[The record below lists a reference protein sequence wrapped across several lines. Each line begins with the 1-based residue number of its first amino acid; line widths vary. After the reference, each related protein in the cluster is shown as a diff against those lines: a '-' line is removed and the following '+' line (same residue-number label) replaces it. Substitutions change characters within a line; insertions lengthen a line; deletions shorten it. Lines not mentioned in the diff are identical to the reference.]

1 MVFMVN
7 ILITKPNGIDL
18 VLDQMMGWTDGGA
31 QTPFIP
37 FSLAAK
43 LFRKA
48 ELKSFFNLNISLRI
62 LTYVFA
68 YVLTAHALPS
78 HSMVYEQVV
87 SIARKGPVNK
97 TINWTFIKNNWS
109 LALKN

>member
-7 ILITKPNGIDL
+7 ILITEPNGIDL

-48 ELKSFFNLNISLRI
+48 ELKSLFNLNNSLQI
-62 LTYVFA
+62 LLCLHFYMI
-68 YVLTAHALPS
+68 AHAVLGNPWVIQKKKWLP
-78 HSMVYEQVV
+78 
-87 SIARKGPVNK
+87 
-97 TINWTFIKNNWS
+97 
-109 LALKN
+109 

>member
-7 ILITKPNGIDL
+7 ILITKLNRMDL

-37 FSLAAK
+37 FSLTAK

-48 ELKSFFNLNISLRI
+48 ELKSLFNLNNSLQILFCLRFLYDRPRSSGQSMGKTWVIKRNDSRKWKSVPRI
-62 LTYVFA
+62 RL
-68 YVLTAHALPS
+68 
-78 HSMVYEQVV
+78 
-87 SIARKGPVNK
+87 
-97 TINWTFIKNNWS
+97 
-109 LALKN
+109 

>member
-7 ILITKPNGIDL
+7 ILITNPNGMDL

-62 LTYVFA
+62 LA
-68 YVLTAHALPS
+68 YVILP
-78 HSMVYEQVV
+78 
-87 SIARKGPVNK
+87 
-97 TINWTFIKNNWS
+97 TFLPPTLFHRILGCMSRWIE
-109 LALKN
+109 

>member
-7 ILITKPNGIDL
+7 ILITKPNGMDL

-37 FSLAAK
+37 FSLTAK

-48 ELKSFFNLNISLRI
+48 ELKSFFNLNILWRI
-62 LTYVFA
+62 LTYVILPTFLPPTLFHQFILL
-68 YVLTAHALPS
+68 VRFLLTFT
-78 HSMVYEQVV
+78 Q
-87 SIARKGPVNK
+87 
-97 TINWTFIKNNWS
+97 F
-109 LALKN
+109 

>member
-7 ILITKPNGIDL
+7 ILITKLNRMDL

-48 ELKSFFNLNISLRI
+48 ELKSLFNLNNSLQI
-62 LTYVFA
+62 LFCLRFLYDR
-68 YVLTAHALPS
+68 PRS
-78 HSMVYEQVV
+78 SGQSMGNQENEMTPV
-87 SIARKGPVNK
+87 SENR
-97 TINWTFIKNNWS
+97 F
-109 LALKN
+109 LE